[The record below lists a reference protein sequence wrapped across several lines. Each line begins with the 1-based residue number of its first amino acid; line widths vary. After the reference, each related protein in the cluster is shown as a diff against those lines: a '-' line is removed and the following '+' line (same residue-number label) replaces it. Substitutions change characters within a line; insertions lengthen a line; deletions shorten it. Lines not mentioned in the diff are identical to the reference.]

1 MKSSKNCE
9 RCGYDRRGLTP
20 IARCPECGAMAPVR
34 DGDDFY
40 DSSPRAIATAAAIL
54 GLIALGQALSLMLI
68 IGLFARGQ
76 AQPWLLLG
84 GTILGGMTCLLR
96 ADRRL
101 RSVRTR
107 VSGKTIV
114 GLVMIGLTGI
124 MSILWLGTPSAG
136 GGLGGEFVLRQLLPL
151 LGGIGLVIGARAAV
165 DTAQWIHDARGI
177 HFAEHSIWPAA
188 ICLVLGI
195 MLGGGLETG
204 NRVTLISVGFLG
216 WWIVQLI
223 GDVLVTLH
231 TTLLIGHRLKLDG
244 IETRRAERESAWSD
258 DLPYPRDS

>member
-1 MKSSKNCE
+1 MKFANDCE

-20 IARCPECGAMAPVR
+20 VARCPECGAMARVR
-34 DGDDFY
+34 DGEDFY
-40 DSSPRAIATAAAIL
+40 ESSPRTIATGAALL
-54 GLIALGQALSLMLI
+54 GLVALGQALSVMLI
-68 IGLFARGQ
+68 VSLFARGQ

-96 ADRRL
+96 ANRRL
-101 RSVRTR
+101 RSIKTR
-107 VSGKTIV
+107 VSGKIIV

-124 MSILWLGTPSAG
+124 ITTLWLATLPAGGTP
-136 GGLGGEFVLRQLLPL
+136 GGEFVLRQLLPL
-151 LGGIGLVIGARAAV
+151 LGGIGLVIGARSAV
-165 DTAQWIHDARGI
+165 DTAQWIHDVRGI
-177 HFAEHSIWPAA
+177 RFAEHSIWPAA

-204 NRVTLISVGFLG
+204 DRVTLVSVGFLG
-216 WWIVQLI
+216 WWIVQLV
-223 GDVLVTLH
+223 GDVLATLH

-244 IETRRAERESAWSD
+244 IEARRAERESAWSD

>member
-1 MKSSKNCE
+1 
-9 RCGYDRRGLTP
+9 
-20 IARCPECGAMAPVR
+20 
-34 DGDDFY
+34 
-40 DSSPRAIATAAAIL
+40 
-54 GLIALGQALSLMLI
+54 MLVV
-68 IGLFARGQ
+68 GLFARGQ

-84 GTILGGMTCLLR
+84 GTVLGGMTCLLR
-96 ADRRL
+96 ANRRL
-101 RSVRTR
+101 RSIKTR

-114 GLVMIGLTGI
+114 GLVMIALTGI

-136 GGLGGEFVLRQLLPL
+136 GGPGGEFVLRQLLPL

-165 DTAQWIHDARGI
+165 DTARWIHDDRGI
-177 HFAEHSIWPAA
+177 RFAEHSIWPAA

-204 NRVTLISVGFLG
+204 ARVTLVSVGFLG

-223 GDVLVTLH
+223 GDVLATLH

-244 IETRRAERESAWSD
+244 IEARRAERESAWSD